1 MQIRAR
7 WLGADFVA
15 GSGHKMYGGTGA
27 GFLWGREEILT
38 KMPPSNFGGEM
49 IQVDL
54 IPLPTLMMM
63 MMMMLMMMLL
73 LMMMPMLAA
82 ANGAAAAAGF
92 ACRDMLLRLLVAV
105 ASADADAIAAGAD
118 AAARGVQG
126 KQLCVSSL
134 AV

>member
-1 MQIRAR
+1 MQMRAR

-27 GFLWGREEILT
+27 DFLCDREEILA

-49 IQVDL
+49 IQVNL

-73 LMMMPMLAA
+73 MMMMMLMMMMPMLAA
-82 ANGAAAAAGF
+82 ANAAAVAAGI
-92 ACRDMLLRLLVAV
+92 C
-105 ASADADAIAAGAD
+105 
-118 AAARGVQG
+118 
-126 KQLCVSSL
+126 
-134 AV
+134 